1 MSLLIMG
8 LATMDG
14 FIVITCRRSFKK
26 FSSLVL
32 IRLVWLRYRHL
43 KMSKFKKKSMA
54 IRTLSDTE
62 PDDGPTLKTSAFESL
77 YGGQFTLPTQLIKP
91 NYLVILPPTQHHS
104 FFQKS
109 PPSYISLSILTFL
122 NSFISVKASLINTKL
137 GGFVNFGVLFLTMWI
152 KSCLSHI
159 LQTRNQSFTGLKW
172 GNDFPVV
179 EQSCIFT

>member
-14 FIVITCRRSFKK
+14 FIVITYRRSFKK

-62 PDDGPTLKTSAFESL
+62 PDDGPTLKTSAFECL

-91 NYLVILPPTQHHS
+91 NYQISQGCPELRRLVRPQSRLHDQNKYMVLWLEYNFTIRMKKVQMIYIRFYH
-104 FFQKS
+104 FKS
-109 PPSYISLSILTFL
+109 
-122 NSFISVKASLINTKL
+122 
-137 GGFVNFGVLFLTMWI
+137 
-152 KSCLSHI
+152 
-159 LQTRNQSFTGLKW
+159 
-172 GNDFPVV
+172 
-179 EQSCIFT
+179 